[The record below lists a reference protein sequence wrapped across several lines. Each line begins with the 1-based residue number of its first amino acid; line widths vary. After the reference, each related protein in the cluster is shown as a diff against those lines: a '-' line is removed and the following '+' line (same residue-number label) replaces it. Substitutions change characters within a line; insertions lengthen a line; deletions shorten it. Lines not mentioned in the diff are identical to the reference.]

1 MNVFDTLFPRRTA
14 RAQNTSVVRPTD
26 SRRRLAALR
35 AAENLENRLAF
46 AVITAFQ
53 PRFQVDVTGDITI
66 AANTLM
72 TAPPSGGADA
82 IAAQNGTAFTNN
94 DNWGQGGKPGMAYVD
109 QDGTAFPTFNSSQ
122 ADLVLPSPSATVL
135 FAGLYWGGRTST
147 LAGQRPTDAELK
159 TVKFMEVGDASYT
172 TFTAGTGT
180 NDFSRVIGGVDNRSN
195 VQTYRCF
202 ADVTAFVANKGA
214 GAYRAADVQAQD
226 DTFNTFAGWS
236 LVVVY
241 SAPGAPGEV
250 PRNLVVF
257 DGFADVNNNSPADR
271 SVSISFSGFKTPTSG
286 SVDAT
291 LGFVTFEGDLGIS
304 GDQAFFK
311 SATGPQTLLGD
322 AVHPTTNFF
331 NSVISNRGSYV
342 TSKSPNYVN
351 QLGFDAT
358 LIAANGIIQN
368 GDSSATV
375 TVTSNQDQYY
385 PSVITTSCELYAP
398 AITIQKQVTDL
409 TPSDPV
415 QPGDTLRYTITV
427 SNAAGDSDAAT
438 NVVVNDLIPANTTY
452 KTGTLTI
459 DGVTQ
464 TGTPPNNRA
473 NTIGS
478 PVSGVQFRLGT
489 GASLTAGGTLA
500 VGASTTATFEVTV
513 NADIPNFPVGINIT
527 NTATV
532 NYTGATLKI
541 SDSRSSSISIF
552 CPPLT
557 GDLSIRKTTT
567 SSPVIAG
574 QSLTYTLIVTNSGPS
589 TATNALVTDTFPTV
603 LLNPTWTAV
612 YSGGASG
619 ATSGSNTINT
629 LVTVPKNATATFTI
643 TGTVDPSTAA
653 TAFSNTATVT
663 PPNNF
668 IDTVPTNNASTVNS
682 TCIRQGD
689 LSITKTASN
698 NPVVAG
704 QTLTYTLTVNNTG
717 VSQATNASV
726 TDTFPTVLLNPSWT
740 AVYSGNATGNASGT
754 GTINQFVTVPTGGQI
769 VYTVTG
775 TVDPSSAADAFTNT
789 ATVTGSSNFT
799 DTNTNNNASTVTT
812 DVTGRQADLSIS
824 KTPPTTPPSQTTY
837 TPGVN
842 VTYTIIVSNLG
853 PNPIPGTI
861 ATDPLPT
868 GTTFVGATGGAS
880 YDGGTNT
887 VTFNV
892 GPLAVNGTQTY
903 TLTILPGVIPGS
915 DLINKA
921 TVAVPAGFV
930 DPNPLNN
937 TATSVLFELQP
948 PASIEGGLV
957 IGTDDGC
964 NGRTDTRVRVIDALN
979 DGAELLSF
987 VPYPGWK
994 GSVRVATGDVN
1005 GDGIQEIITAPGRNR
1020 VGEIRVFDSTT
1031 GVELQA
1037 YRTFPFGPK
1046 YRGGVEVAVGNLNTD
1061 IYGDIIAGMSS
1072 GAGMVSG
1079 FLVSDPLSLD
1089 PVANSPYRS
1098 FRGFPGP
1105 YSGGVKLA
1113 AADFGSYVGSTWT
1126 PGVFDGISEIVVGSN
1141 AGIRATVKVVD
1152 VSGTPKTV
1160 RTILPF
1166 AANFR
1171 GGVTLATGR
1180 YNLDDVPDIFV
1191 GAGVGGKSALE
1202 VWSIT
1207 GGAPAKLAVF
1217 AGMAKQNATLFTAPL
1232 DTTGTGI
1239 VTNIYG
1245 VQGLNGGGGTK
1256 GVRGY
1261 QVGTPGTATTLPLTN
1276 NANFSPPLRI
1286 APLRLPPLGL
1296 RRTPR

>member
-1 MNVFDTLFPRRTA
+1 M
-14 RAQNTSVVRPTD
+14 
-26 SRRRLAALR
+26 
-35 AAENLENRLAF
+35 
-46 AVITAFQ
+46 
-53 PRFQVDVTGDITI
+53 
-66 AANTLM
+66 
-72 TAPPSGGADA
+72 
-82 IAAQNGTAFTNN
+82 
-94 DNWGQGGKPGMAYVD
+94 
-109 QDGTAFPTFNSSQ
+109 
-122 ADLVLPSPSATVL
+122 
-135 FAGLYWGGRTST
+135 
-147 LAGQRPTDAELK
+147 
-159 TVKFMEVGDASYT
+159 
-172 TFTAGTGT
+172 
-180 NDFSRVIGGVDNRSN
+180 
-195 VQTYRCF
+195 
-202 ADVTAFVANKGA
+202 
-214 GAYRAADVQAQD
+214 
-226 DTFNTFAGWS
+226 
-236 LVVVY
+236 
-241 SAPGAPGEV
+241 
-250 PRNLVVF
+250 
-257 DGFADVNNNSPADR
+257 
-271 SVSISFSGFKTPTSG
+271 
-286 SVDAT
+286 
-291 LGFVTFEGDLGIS
+291 
-304 GDQAFFK
+304 
-311 SATGPQTLLGD
+311 
-322 AVHPTTNFF
+322 
-331 NSVISNRGSYV
+331 
-342 TSKSPNYVN
+342 
-351 QLGFDAT
+351 
-358 LIAANGIIQN
+358 
-368 GDSSATV
+368 
-375 TVTSNQDQYY
+375 
-385 PSVITTSCELYAP
+385 
-398 AITIQKQVTDL
+398 
-409 TPSDPV
+409 
-415 QPGDTLRYTITV
+415 
-427 SNAAGDSDAAT
+427 
-438 NVVVNDLIPANTTY
+438 
-452 KTGTLTI
+452 
-459 DGVTQ
+459 
-464 TGTPPNNRA
+464 
-473 NTIGS
+473 
-478 PVSGVQFRLGT
+478 
-489 GASLTAGGTLA
+489 
-500 VGASTTATFEVTV
+500 
-513 NADIPNFPVGINIT
+513 
-527 NTATV
+527 
-532 NYTGATLKI
+532 
-541 SDSRSSSISIF
+541 
-552 CPPLT
+552 
-557 GDLSIRKTTT
+557 
-567 SSPVIAG
+567 
-574 QSLTYTLIVTNSGPS
+574 
-589 TATNALVTDTFPTV
+589 
-603 LLNPTWTAV
+603 
-612 YSGGASG
+612 
-619 ATSGSNTINT
+619 
-629 LVTVPKNATATFTI
+629 
-643 TGTVDPSTAA
+643 
-653 TAFSNTATVT
+653 
-663 PPNNF
+663 
-668 IDTVPTNNASTVNS
+668 
-682 TCIRQGD
+682 
-689 LSITKTASN
+689 
-698 NPVVAG
+698 
-704 QTLTYTLTVNNTG
+704 
-717 VSQATNASV
+717 
-726 TDTFPTVLLNPSWT
+726 
-740 AVYSGNATGNASGT
+740 
-754 GTINQFVTVPTGGQI
+754 
-769 VYTVTG
+769 
-775 TVDPSSAADAFTNT
+775 
-789 ATVTGSSNFT
+789 
-799 DTNTNNNASTVTT
+799 
-812 DVTGRQADLSIS
+812 TGRQADLSIS

-853 PNPIPGTI
+853 PNAIPGTI

-1180 YNLDDVPDIFV
+1180 YNLDLVPDIFV

-1202 VWSIT
+1202 VWSVT